1 LILIYSE
8 PKVTF
13 FVKKDLN
20 FERLVTRRTKPT
32 IRNFLKDAEN
42 MDLEKMSKAFFL
54 GVRGFS
60 QSLSLYPRLWWL
72 SCE

>member
-42 MDLEKMSKAFFL
+42 LQFNKK
-54 GVRGFS
+54 GG
-60 QSLSLYPRLWWL
+60 
-72 SCE
+72 